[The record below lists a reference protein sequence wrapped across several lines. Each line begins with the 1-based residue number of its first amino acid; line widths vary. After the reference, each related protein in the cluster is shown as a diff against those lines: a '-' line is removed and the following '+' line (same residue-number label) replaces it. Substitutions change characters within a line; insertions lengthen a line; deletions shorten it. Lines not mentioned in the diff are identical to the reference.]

1 MTARVLIAACAI
13 LAALLVRENA
23 RARRA
28 EQWAD
33 AVANEAVAL
42 LEEATR

>member
-1 MTARVLIAACAI
+1 MTARVLFAACV
-13 LAALLVRENA
+13 LLVALLVRESA

-33 AVANEAVAL
+33 TVAAEAEAWI
-42 LEEATR
+42 EEAAR